1 MLDYSDFY
9 DIAVY
14 GNENWK
20 GSFTPKEIAC
30 NAYCY
35 HADYE
40 QSRIEGKLIG
50 SMPGLLELLNQDKE
64 NGNED
69 EELKYWIE
77 EIKKIKKNTDFDSCM
92 RAVHEWLIREWQKD
106 NL

>member
-30 NAYCY
+30 NADCY
-35 HADYE
+35 YSDFKWSLE
-40 QSRIEGKLIG
+40 RGKLAESI
-50 SMPGLLELLNQDKE
+50 STLVANLKEDISYMNEYQDTE
-64 NGNED
+64 YD
-69 EELKYWIE
+69 DVWRWIT
-77 EIKKIKKNTDFDSCM
+77 EIERPF
-92 RAVHEWLIREWQKD
+92 QKGE
-106 NL
+106 